1 MASKTI
7 YVAVKNNEILKA
19 STSLKRFVG
28 VSLFGKDYFYFYRKL
43 KNSNGFDHTCDGELI
58 KIVRTYAD

>member
-7 YVAVKNNEILKA
+7 YVAIKNNQVLRA
-19 STSLKRFVG
+19 SGSLKRFVG

-43 KNSNGFDHTCDGELI
+43 KDKDQFNHTCDGEVI
-58 KIVRTYAD
+58 NIVRTYAD